1 MAIRTPDSPRLP
13 QPGWRLTG
21 FASIGLAAGLFSAG
35 APLVVLAAAFVP
47 AVASM
52 VVIAAQATRA
62 QRAAEPAPRAV
73 EEFSRMR

>member
-21 FASIGLAAGLFSAG
+21 FASIGLGAGMFTAD
-35 APLVVLAAAFVP
+35 APFVMLAAAFIP

-52 VVIAAQATRA
+52 VLIAAQATRA
-62 QRAAEPAPRAV
+62 SRATKPVPRAV
-73 EEFSRMR
+73 EELSRTR